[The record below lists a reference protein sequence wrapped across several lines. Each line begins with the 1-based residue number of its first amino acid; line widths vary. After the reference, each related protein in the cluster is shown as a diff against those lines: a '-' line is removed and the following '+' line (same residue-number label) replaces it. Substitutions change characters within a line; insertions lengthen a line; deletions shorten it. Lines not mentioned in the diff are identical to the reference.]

1 MKRNLELILTFLL
14 GIIFGVIYICTI
26 NAHTKPTETSKPTTE
41 YVCEACTRKG
51 ESPDRKHGIAA
62 QEEITESE
70 PEVIT
75 ETIYVPYSDP
85 LSRTLTDRECDL
97 LEQISMAEAKGEGTL
112 GMMLVM
118 NVVLNRAE
126 KDGMSIEEVIFAE
139 GQFYTEGMTPYVSE
153 ECHAALNLVIQ
164 GYDFSEGAIYFNK
177 YGYRDGCEP
186 VLQYK
191 HHFFSK

>member
-1 MKRNLELILTFLL
+1 MRIIELITTFFI
-14 GIIFGVIYICTI
+14 GVIFGVIYICTVQ
-26 NAHTKPTETSKPTTE
+26 AHT
-41 YVCEACTRKG
+41 
-51 ESPDRKHGIAA
+51 
-62 QEEITESE
+62 SE
-70 PEVIT
+70 PIEIPEPEIQYVYVEAEPEIIT
-75 ETIYVPYSDP
+75 ETEYIYRDYPVERE
-85 LSRTLTDRECDL
+85 LSEEECDL
-97 LEQISMAEAKGEGTL
+97 LEQIAYAEAKGEGIL

-126 KDGMSIEEVIFAE
+126 KDGKTIEEVIFAE

-191 HHFFSK
+191 NHYFSK